1 MVWFG
6 EDYKIFLDLIFRANL
21 KCYTE
26 HVHLYQCNWSH
37 SRWKYLDRQVR
48 TAYWRSFHLIDPSW
62 PKTMLSR
69 FLVPIFSCWAEMALM
84 IRTALQKATLIVRR
98 LFQMNF
104 FRGGQFRGVMRN
116 LPRIGPVDENHAVF
130 RDRSMFE
137 FPEGTKAA
145 TFGMG
150 CFWGVER
157 LFWNLNPKIYTTQGQ
172 CQKFASLVIG

>member
-1 MVWFG
+1 M
-6 EDYKIFLDLIFRANL
+6 YIFISVIGLIAAENIW
-21 KCYTE
+21 TD
-26 HVHLYQCNWSH
+26 
-37 SRWKYLDRQVR
+37 KYVQ
-48 TAYWRSFHLIDPSW
+48 HIDVVFTLSTLVDQ
-62 PKTMLSR
+62 KMSSR

-172 CQKFASLVIG
+172 CQKFASLVIGLNISWLRWWRKRKSNIWRNVHEKRP